1 MRLPPSQ
8 HHTGLLSTRAR
19 KSATAGGTGNSTS
32 TNIKRAAPQ
41 AATLLRADSL
51 GRRKAAMNMRGRS
64 PPGTPPLTTAGFF
77 ITRLTGRAL
86 GIHL

>member
-41 AATLLRADSL
+41 AATLPP
-51 GRRKAAMNMRGRS
+51 RRLAWPTQSRNEHAG
-64 PPGTPPLTTAGFF
+64 PLAHGTPPLTTAGFF
-77 ITRLTGRAL
+77 IAL
-86 GIHL
+86 G

>member
-41 AATLLRADSL
+41 AATLPP
-51 GRRKAAMNMRGRS
+51 RRLAWPTQSRNEHAGPLAPPEPRRS
-64 PPGTPPLTTAGFF
+64 PRRGFSL
-77 ITRLTGRAL
+77 RG
-86 GIHL
+86 